1 MDGINEIL
9 SFFDFGYEE
18 YGYIGILIITFF
30 ASIILFIPVPYFPVL
45 FTAGI
50 NQNLDPHLVSLSSA
64 LGAVIA
70 KLIIFYVSYYGRNIL
85 SSKTKKRMLPL
96 QRLLSKYGWPGAFA
110 AALTPI
116 PDDLVYIPL
125 GLAKY
130 NPAKFAIATFAG
142 KFILNEFIVFGS
154 VFLGRPVVDVLTSEN
169 TDPIYLYIGVGVSI
183 SILILIIFLYL
194 RIDWGKIIGRWFPW
208 TLNNNNN
215 NNGDDSDPLDKR

>member
-1 MDGINEIL
+1 LDGINEIL
-9 SFFDFGYEE
+9 SIFDLAGYEQ

-30 ASIILFIPVPYFPVL
+30 ASIIIFIPVPYFPVL

-64 LGAVIA
+64 VGAVIA
-70 KLIIFYVSYYGRNIL
+70 KLLIFYISYYGRNIIL
-85 SSKTKKRMLPL
+85 SSKAKKRMLPL

-130 NPAKFAIATFAG
+130 NPAKFAIATFTG
-142 KFILNEFIVFGS
+142 KFILNEFIVYGS
-154 VFLGRPVVDVLTSEN
+154 VLFGRPVVEVLTAES

-183 SILILIIFLYL
+183 SIIILIIFLYL
-194 RIDWGKIIGRWFPW
+194 KIDWGRIIGRWFPW
-208 TLNNNNN
+208 TLNNN
-215 NNGDDSDPLDKR
+215 GDDNNDSVDKK